1 MEKASSIA
9 RWNFV
14 SREIALLSSKFEKK
28 KKKKK
33 TTKKEATRTHTHT
46 HTRARFFFRSVKFIE
61 PFLLLWWINHRV
73 SFNDRKY
80 IIFDRDS

>member
-46 HTRARFFFRSVKFIE
+46 HARGS
-61 PFLLLWWINHRV
+61 FLGR
-73 SFNDRKY
+73 
-80 IIFDRDS
+80 